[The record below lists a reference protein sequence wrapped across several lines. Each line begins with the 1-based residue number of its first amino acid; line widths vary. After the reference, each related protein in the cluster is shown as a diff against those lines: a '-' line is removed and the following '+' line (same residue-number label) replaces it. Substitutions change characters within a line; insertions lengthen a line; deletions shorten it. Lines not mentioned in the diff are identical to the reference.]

1 MTTTLS
7 LVVVDPVGAPVV
19 LVPVVLEMLAVVPVE
34 VPAVASVIPVVVP
47 AAGVVVFVVLVV
59 VLVVVGL
66 VGLVVVD
73 SVVPVVL
80 GAAVNSHASRVSP

>member
-7 LVVVDPVGAPVV
+7 LVVVVPVGAPVV

-47 AAGVVVFVVLVV
+47 AAGVVVFVVPV
-59 VLVVVGL
+59 

-80 GAAVNSHASRVSP
+80 GAAVRSHAPWESL